1 MNETVSLLLALL
13 AGISFGILFFGGLW
27 FTVRKGF
34 NSKSPSL
41 IFMGRV
47 IFRLAIVVGGFYY
60 VGAGSWQRM
69 LLCLVGFLVA
79 RMVITRMTDKDRQ
92 AETIL
97 KDGSN
102 EN

>member
-1 MNETVSLLLALL
+1 MNETVSLLLAFL
-13 AGISFGILFFGGLW
+13 AGIALGILFFGGLW
-27 FTVRKGF
+27 LTVRKGLS
-34 NSKSPSL
+34 SKRPTL
-41 IFMGRV
+41 LFMGSLFVRV
-47 IFRLAIVVGGFYY
+47 GLVLLGFYY
-60 VGAGSWQRM
+60 VGSNNWQSI
-69 LLCLVGFLVA
+69 LVCLAGFLIA